1 MNDNLIQYKN
11 EWFDWMKSE
20 KRLSYNTQISYL
32 NDLNLFLKFLKK
44 YKNKIIDFSDLEEL
58 NQNDVT
64 GWFFEKIKNGGGARS
79 NARSL
84 SSIKSFLG
92 FLKKKK
98 IIKFSSLLSIKGP
111 RFLNSLPRPLS
122 EKQIEKIFNKVA
134 KNKNDWQV
142 MRNLSILFLMWG
154 YGLRINEVLNLKVQ
168 DISSSDLIITG
179 KGRKQRIIPLSAE
192 VTQFLY
198 ELVSLSP
205 STCKDNDYI
214 FLGKRGKKLKAEIVQ
229 KFVRGLR
236 AELMLPENTTPHSFR
251 HTFATLLL
259 EKSVDLRSIQE
270 LLGHA
275 SLSTTQKYT
284 KVTSSRINK
293 ILKESHPRSGQ

>member
-1 MNDNLIQYKN
+1 M
-11 EWFDWMKSE
+11 
-20 KRLSYNTQISYL
+20 
-32 NDLNLFLKFLKK
+32 
-44 YKNKIIDFSDLEEL
+44 
-58 NQNDVT
+58 
-64 GWFFEKIKNGGGARS
+64 
-79 NARSL
+79 
-84 SSIKSFLG
+84 
-92 FLKKKK
+92 
-98 IIKFSSLLSIKGP
+98 SIKGP

-122 EKQIEKIFNKVA
+122 EKQIEKFLTKLQ

-214 FLGKRGKKLKAEIVQ
+214 FLW
-229 KFVRGLR
+229 
-236 AELMLPENTTPHSFR
+236 
-251 HTFATLLL
+251 
-259 EKSVDLRSIQE
+259 
-270 LLGHA
+270 
-275 SLSTTQKYT
+275 
-284 KVTSSRINK
+284 
-293 ILKESHPRSGQ
+293 KER

>member
-1 MNDNLIQYKN
+1 M
-11 EWFDWMKSE
+11 
-20 KRLSYNTQISYL
+20 
-32 NDLNLFLKFLKK
+32 
-44 YKNKIIDFSDLEEL
+44 
-58 NQNDVT
+58 
-64 GWFFEKIKNGGGARS
+64 
-79 NARSL
+79 
-84 SSIKSFLG
+84 
-92 FLKKKK
+92 
-98 IIKFSSLLSIKGP
+98 SIKGP

-179 KGRKQRIIPLSAE
+179 KGRKQSIIPLSAE

-205 STCKDNDYI
+205 SICKDNDYI

-229 KFVRGLR
+229 KFVRELR

-251 HTFATLLL
+251 HTFATSLL

-284 KVTSSRINK
+284 KVT
-293 ILKESHPRSGQ
+293 